1 MKTLWS
7 SVRRPQRTARRLNG
21 WSSVGLTPQRSSP
34 GPSMFGAPLREMSG
48 RIRRLR
54 SPRRLGL
61 ESVSLVAERY
71 GLGPRSQVYGRTWIS
86 A

>member
-1 MKTLWS
+1 MEFGAAS
-7 SVRRPQRTARRLNG
+7 PADSEAFERVEQRRLDAATELARPLD
-21 WSSVGLTPQRSSP
+21 VR
-34 GPSMFGAPLREMSG
+34 GAPAGDDG

-54 SPRRLGL
+54 SSRRLGS